1 MAMTNLGNN
10 PVEREKREAER
21 EVQAEIRQQQS
32 EVLSGIRAPDERI
45 LGSDRAGLFQ
55 RLLRMVTRR

>member
-1 MAMTNLGNN
+1 MTNLSNN

-32 EVLSGIRAPDERI
+32 EVLSEIRGPGGGS
-45 LGSDRAGLFQ
+45 LGSSPAGLFD
-55 RLLRMVTRR
+55 RIRRMILRR